1 MRIRK
6 LLSLFALLATFSI
19 SFLPV
24 NNALAA
30 ADSSSEPEAHAISV
44 ETGKI
49 NINTASAHMLASSI
63 KGIGLKKAQ
72 AIVDYRE
79 AYGDFPNIQDLSS
92 VSGIGEK
99 TVAKNA
105 NLLTVK

>member
-6 LLSLFALLATFSI
+6 LLSLFTLLATFTL
-19 SFLPV
+19 SFLV
-24 NNALAA
+24 ANNTLAA
-30 ADSSSEPEAHAISV
+30 TDSSSDSKSHAISV

-49 NINTASAHMLASSI
+49 NINTADAHILANSM

-72 AIVDYRE
+72 AIVNYRE
-79 AYGDFPNIQDLSS
+79 TYGAFPNIQDLSS

-105 NLLTVK
+105 HLLTVK

>member
-1 MRIRK
+1 MRIKK
-6 LLSLFALLATFSI
+6 LLSLFALVVTFSL

-24 NNALAA
+24 HNATAA
-30 ADSSSEPEAHAISV
+30 ASDTHAVSV

-49 NINTASAHMLASSI
+49 NINNADAHTLASSI

-79 AYGDFPNIQDLSS
+79 AYGPFSNIQDLAS

-105 NLLTVK
+105 DLLTVK

>member
-1 MRIRK
+1 MRIK
-6 LLSLFALLATFSI
+6 QLLSLTTLLAAFLFS
-19 SFLPV
+19 FAPV
-24 NNALAA
+24 HSAFAS
-30 ADSSSEPEAHAISV
+30 ADTESHAISV

-49 NINTASAHMLASSI
+49 NINTADAQVMAGAM

-79 AYGDFPNIQDLSS
+79 ANGAFINIQDLSS

>member
-1 MRIRK
+1 MRIQK
-6 LLSLFALLATFSI
+6 LLSFFALLVTFTLST
-19 SFLPV
+19 LPI
-24 NNALAA
+24 NNVFAA
-30 ADSSSEPEAHAISV
+30 ASADTETHAISV

-49 NINTASAHMLASSI
+49 NINTASAHILANSI

-72 AIVDYRE
+72 SIVDYRE
-79 AYGDFPNIQDLSS
+79 AYGAFPNIQDLSS

-105 NLLTVK
+105 HLLTVK

>member
-1 MRIRK
+1 MRIHK
-6 LLSLFALLATFSI
+6 LLSLFALLATFTLSTFSI
-19 SFLPV
+19 
-24 NNALAA
+24 NNAFAA
-30 ADSSSEPEAHAISV
+30 ANTSADTETHAVSV

-49 NINTASAHMLASSI
+49 NINTASAQILASSI

-72 AIVDYRE
+72 SIVDYRE
-79 AYGDFPNIQDLSS
+79 AYGAFPNIQDLSS

-105 NLLTVK
+105 HLLTVK

>member
-1 MRIRK
+1 MRIHK
-6 LLSLFALLATFSI
+6 LLSLFALLATFTL

-24 NNALAA
+24 NHAFAA
-30 ADSSSEPEAHAISV
+30 TDSNTETRAISV

-49 NINTASAHMLASSI
+49 NINTASAHILASSI

-79 AYGDFPNIQDLSS
+79 AYGVFPNIQDLSS

-105 NLLTVK
+105 HLLTVK

>member
-30 ADSSSEPEAHAISV
+30 ADSNPKAHAISV

>member
-1 MRIRK
+1 MRINK
-6 LLSLFALLATFSI
+6 LLSLFALIATFSL

-24 NNALAA
+24 QHAVAA
-30 ADSSSEPEAHAISV
+30 SDSQPHAVSI

-49 NINTASAHMLASSI
+49 NINSADAHTLASSI

-79 AYGDFPNIQDLSS
+79 AYGPFSNIQDLTS
-92 VSGIGEK
+92 VSGIGDK

-105 NLLTVK
+105 SLLTVK